1 MKHSN
6 LWNCAGLVAMAL
18 IAGGCASKMAAPQAV
33 EESAISS
40 QPAQPQLDTARTA
53 GAVTPAAVASEKAPG
68 FVVHI
73 DPITGE
79 FLPGPPAGAVTPPK
93 AAETAKVPPP
103 QFFEVPSPVPGGGV
117 MIDLQGHFRTPLV
130 ATIDAD
136 GKVTLKHETTMPADA
151 VKK

>member
-6 LWNCAGLVAMAL
+6 LWNGASLVALAI
-18 IAGGCASKMAAPQAV
+18 IAGGCAAKMAALKAV
-33 EESAISS
+33 KEPSINSRH
-40 QPAQPQLDTARTA
+40 AQPQLDSARTA
-53 GAVTPAAVASEKAPG
+53 SAMTPAAVARENAPG

-79 FLPGPPAGAVTPPK
+79 ILPGPSAGALTPPK
-93 AAETAKVPPP
+93 AAETAKMPAP
-103 QFFEVPSPVPGGGV
+103 QFFAAPSSVPGGGV
-117 MIDLQGHFRTPLV
+117 VIDLQGHFRTPLV

-136 GKVTLKHETTMPADA
+136 GKMTLKHETPIPADA

>member
-6 LWNCAGLVAMAL
+6 LWNGASLVAMAI
-18 IAGGCASKMAAPQAV
+18 IAGGCAAKMAAPKAV
-33 EESAISS
+33 EEPLINS
-40 QPAQPQLDTARTA
+40 QHAEPQLDRARAA
-53 GAVTPAAVASEKAPG
+53 GAVTTAAVASENAPG

-79 FLPGPPAGAVTPPK
+79 ILPGLPAGAVTPPK
-93 AAETAKVPPP
+93 AAETAKVPAP
-103 QFFEVPSPVPGGGV
+103 QFFAVPSSVPGGGV

-136 GKVTLKHETTMPADA
+136 GKMTLKHASPAATDA